1 MHATRACRRACNWS
15 HPDCVLG
22 RLTRHK
28 QDCATVA
35 QHSAIE
41 VLLGD
46 AKHVVEVAFLPEAA
60 LPRIHDAYVR
70 RMASPTPLPPAQHV
84 TATVAPPYLWS
95 GCETV
100 HRPEER
106 QVTVKAQIKALL
118 HVEKGQAKQGASQ
131 ARALRWSRWT
141 SHRLK
146 WLSTCS
152 SMAPSWSSEIFSFM
166 RCRTL
171 ALIFW
176 CSCDRLIL
184 YCRLIS

>member
-70 RMASPTPLPPAQHV
+70 RRASATPLLPAQHV
-84 TATVAPPYLWS
+84 TTLSHLHICGVD
-95 GCETV
+95 
-100 HRPEER
+100 
-106 QVTVKAQIKALL
+106 VKRFA
-118 HVEKGQAKQGASQ
+118 
-131 ARALRWSRWT
+131 ALRSN
-141 SHRLK
+141 K
-146 WLSTCS
+146 
-152 SMAPSWSSEIFSFM
+152 
-166 RCRTL
+166 
-171 ALIFW
+171 
-176 CSCDRLIL
+176 
-184 YCRLIS
+184 